1 MPVITIA
8 REYGA
13 GGLSVARLLAE
24 RLDAPVIDRSLIA
37 DVAQR
42 THLTT
47 SQVED
52 EDEQG
57 RSLLDRIARSFG
69 TLGETAGGWAADPEY
84 FIDHHAEVVAF
95 TRSALEEAARLGNAI
110 IVGRGGAAALRDVPG
125 ACHVFL
131 WAPEAQRLDEI
142 QHRLG
147 CDTITARREMHAVDA
162 RRAAYVR
169 EGYHVDWRSRELYTL
184 ILNTARLGYAG
195 AAACILA
202 AAAETAD
209 RVNAAQAGAATLVG
223 AST

>member
-24 RLDAPVIDRSLIA
+24 ELDAPIIDRSLIA
-37 DVAQR
+37 DVARR
-42 THLTT
+42 THLTAA
-47 SQVED
+47 QVED

-84 FIDHHAEVVAF
+84 FIDHHGEVLAF
-95 TRSALEEAARLGNAI
+95 TRAALEEAARMGNAI
-110 IVGRGGAAALRDVPG
+110 IVGRGGAAALRDVPD
-125 ACHVFL
+125 ACHVYL
-131 WAPEAQRLDEI
+131 WAPEEHRIREVRR
-142 QHRLG
+142 RLG
-147 CDTITARREMHAVDA
+147 CDVATARREIHAVDS

-169 EGYHVDWRSRELYTL
+169 EAYSVDWRNRELYDL

-195 AAACILA
+195 AAACIVAAVATRASEPEPASEPVPELA
-202 AAAETAD
+202 APH
-209 RVNAAQAGAATLVG
+209 
-223 AST
+223 